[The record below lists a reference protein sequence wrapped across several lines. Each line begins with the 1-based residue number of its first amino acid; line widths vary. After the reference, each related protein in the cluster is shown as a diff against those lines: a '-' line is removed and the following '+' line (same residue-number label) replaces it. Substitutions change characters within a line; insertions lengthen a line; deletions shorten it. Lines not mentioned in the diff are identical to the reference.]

1 MKTIITCAITGAATD
16 PALTPYLPIT
26 PEQIANSALA
36 AAEAG
41 AAIVHIHVRNPETGR
56 PSMDID
62 LYRDTV
68 DRIKKHNT
76 DVLINLTTGPGATYI
91 QNADNMYVS
100 ASRNSDQSSP
110 LSIMRQSWDRV
121 KHILLIKPDLCSID
135 FNTMHQGNGGI
146 RINHKQ
152 VIQQMLKDVQD
163 VGTKPELEIFDS
175 GDFRIAR
182 EFVDDFTIK
191 DNPFWQFAMGV
202 KYGWDAT
209 PNALQYAYNL
219 LPHPTT
225 WSAFGI
231 GRMEMKFVAQT
242 MILGGH
248 VRVGLEDNIYTSK
261 GVLAKT
267 NAELVVMAGEI
278 IKLLGG
284 SIASPQDAREILRLL
299 NT

>member
-1 MKTIITCAITGAATD
+1 MKKTIITCAITGAVTSRD
-16 PALTPYLPIT
+16 KTPYLPVT
-26 PEQIANSALA
+26 PEEIATSSLE

-56 PSMDID
+56 PSMDVE

-76 DVLINLTTGPGATYI
+76 DVLINLTTGPGAFYAPTPGNLA
-91 QNADNMYVS
+91 QGAPHSLLLPPD
-100 ASRNSDQSSP
+100 A
-110 LSIMRQSWDRV
+110 RV
-121 KHILLIKPDLCSID
+121 KHIQLIKPDLCSID
-135 FNTMHQGNGGI
+135 FNTMHQAEGGI
-146 RINHKQ
+146 RINHKK
-152 VIQQMLKDVQD
+152 VTSRMVQL
-163 VGTKPELEIFDS
+163 VQEAGTKPELEIFDS
-175 GDFRIAR
+175 GDFRIAK
-182 EFVDDFTIK
+182 EFLDDGVIK
-191 DNPFWQFAMGV
+191 GTPFWQFAMGI

-209 PNALQYAYNL
+209 PNALMYAYRD
-219 LPHPTT
+219 LPHNSV

-231 GRMEMKFVAQT
+231 GAQEMPMVAQT

-267 NAELVVMAGEI
+267 NAELVVMAKEI

-284 SIASPQDAREILRLL
+284 EVASPNEAREILDL
-299 NT
+299 